1 MALAHHDAAF
11 DDQRRCRK
19 AVLFGAQQG
28 RDDDISS
35 GFHLAVR
42 FDANAPRK
50 SLRTSLVR
58 FRKTQLPGNP
68 PYLIED
74 SGEARFRRNHR

>member
-19 AVLFGAQQG
+19 AVLFGAKQG

-35 GFHLAVR
+35 SFHLAVR
-42 FDANAPRK
+42 FDADAPAQIVEDK
-50 SLRTSLVR
+50 SLVR
-58 FRKTQLPGNP
+58 FRKTQLPGIP
-68 PYLIED
+68 PYLIE
-74 SGEARFRRNHR
+74 ER